1 MISFAY
7 PHLLY
12 LLLLIPV
19 MAGLFVLARMARR
32 KRLKR
37 FGDPATLRHLMPE
50 ASLYMPWVKMVLAM
64 VILALMVVMLARPR
78 AASTIGD
85 DAETETV
92 TTRGIEVM
100 VCLDVSNS
108 MLASA
113 TDKEEGISRLQRAKQ
128 ILEKL
133 IGKMSDDK
141 VGLIVFA
148 GEAYSQLPIT
158 SDYISARMF
167 LNSISTDMV
176 PTQGTAIGAAIDM
189 AMNSF
194 TPDDKFQKAIIII
207 TDGENFEDDA
217 VKAAKRAADS
227 GIQVDVVGM
236 GTGKKVRIPVG
247 GGNFMVN
254 PATGESVFTG
264 LDEAT
269 AQEIAR
275 AGDGIFVNGA
285 SSSTVNDID
294 SKLNEL
300 SKTEYERKSFSAQS
314 EQFPVLAW
322 ITLLLMLVY
331 LTTVTR
337 KISWLKQITFFSKK

>member
-1 MISFAY
+1 MIQFAY
-7 PHLLY
+7 SHLLY
-12 LLLLIPV
+12 LLFLIPV
-19 MAGLFVLARMARR
+19 MAGLFIVARLVRR
-32 KRLKR
+32 KRLRKY
-37 FGDPATLRHLMPE
+37 GNPSTLENLMPE
-50 ASLYMPWVKMVLAM
+50 ASKYMPWVKMVLAM
-64 VILALMVVMLARPR
+64 VIMALMVLMIARPR
-78 AASTIGD
+78 ATSSIGD

-92 TTRGIEVM
+92 TARGIEVM

-108 MLASA
+108 MMASA
-113 TDKEEGISRLQRAKQ
+113 TDKEDGISRLQRAKQ

-158 SDYISARMF
+158 ADYVSARMF

-189 AMNSF
+189 AVNSF
-194 TPDDKFQKAIIII
+194 TPDDRFQKAIIII

-247 GGNFMVN
+247 GGNFLVN

-275 AGDGIFVNGA
+275 AGKGIYVNGA
-285 SSSTVNDID
+285 SSSAVADID

-300 SKTEYERKSFSAQS
+300 GKTEYERKSFSAQS
-314 EQFPVLAW
+314 EQFPILAW
-322 ITLLLMLVY
+322 LTLILMLVY

-337 KISWLKQITFFSKK
+337 KISWLKQFTFFSKK